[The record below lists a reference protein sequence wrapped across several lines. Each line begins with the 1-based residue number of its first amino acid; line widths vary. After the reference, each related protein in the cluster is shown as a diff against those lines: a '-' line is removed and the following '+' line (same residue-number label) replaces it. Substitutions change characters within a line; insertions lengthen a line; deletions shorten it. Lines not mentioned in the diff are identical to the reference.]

1 MAIKLYISGVEY
13 NFTDSFLIR
22 EQSGASA
29 SSQIDVSP
37 IGDALP
43 PVSWQSV
50 VMEEDG
56 APFFYGIIQSVD
68 TPEFVSK
75 YNWLIYPIT
84 VLSGESIFNNRLV
97 SESFNGKY
105 THEIVDYLFD
115 NYLAEENLT
124 KGTISQFQRYYE
136 KYTASRLTL
145 ADVLT
150 ELGDAVGAVA
160 RVSEGKVF
168 SFTSREEFPLVDTPD
183 TVARIKKSETGQTL
197 RTVQYVSG
205 ANTETSLQ
213 EKSTYWVAEQ
223 TEQLVPYQVSELK
236 ACTINAVEVGFGL
249 KGVDESDATK
259 TFLWKYGENVII
271 VNPNATTKPAA
282 GDLVAFQYM
291 GFYSVEIAEENESL
305 KNEIAALSGLSGKIE
320 AVEIDTSITNYADG
334 KNKAADLLSQ
344 NDERE
349 ETISCTC
356 EDLFASALLNVWHM
370 DFPEIFI
377 SGDYV
382 VVERSITVKYDKKH
396 ISVKLKNKGFYSRYG
411 TVLNKNDKKIND
423 LSIRVDDVIIKRSGV
438 HERITFT
445 DTYKV
450 VGYGN
455 AVYCTDGSS
464 LFDTMIYGAEP
475 YVTEGY

>member
-68 TPEFVSK
+68 TPEFISK
-75 YNWLIYPIT
+75 YNWFIYPIT

-105 THEIVDYLFD
+105 THEIIDYLFD

-183 TVARIKKSETGQTL
+183 TVARIKKSETGQTD
-197 RTVQYVSG
+197 R
-205 ANTETSLQ
+205 
-213 EKSTYWVAEQ
+213 KS
-223 TEQLVPYQVSELK
+223 
-236 ACTINAVEVGFGL
+236 
-249 KGVDESDATK
+249 
-259 TFLWKYGENVII
+259 
-271 VNPNATTKPAA
+271 
-282 GDLVAFQYM
+282 
-291 GFYSVEIAEENESL
+291 
-305 KNEIAALSGLSGKIE
+305 
-320 AVEIDTSITNYADG
+320 
-334 KNKAADLLSQ
+334 
-344 NDERE
+344 
-349 ETISCTC
+349 
-356 EDLFASALLNVWHM
+356 
-370 DFPEIFI
+370 
-377 SGDYV
+377 V
-382 VVERSITVKYDKKH
+382 V
-396 ISVKLKNKGFYSRYG
+396 
-411 TVLNKNDKKIND
+411 
-423 LSIRVDDVIIKRSGV
+423 
-438 HERITFT
+438 
-445 DTYKV
+445 
-450 VGYGN
+450 
-455 AVYCTDGSS
+455 
-464 LFDTMIYGAEP
+464 
-475 YVTEGY
+475 